1 MNYSTECLEHLPLTY
16 HSVKALGLATDA
28 NAIKAI
34 MSDLM
39 QASKFLIPP
48 PDKMNV
54 KVTASS
60 LHLLKLPYPICAF
73 EYPCPLARTEPINGL
88 NTVITGKSSKR
99 IALAYDCSK
108 NIGPVKMLKDTGR
121 MPKDADGILVI
132 SLYYLDNDKL
142 WNASFGAGYID
153 KHMAEDFGH
162 MLIDNKS
169 IQTKMD
175 VYTILQQCAN
185 RMYRGISKSQETMA
199 LMNDVADEVAM
210 SVRACLMLNTK
221 NLKIVK
227 AIEAPTKLNK
237 KREKNKKPPFFEYLT
252 LDIFVSDS
260 GSRLDRKKV
269 NYSALQKHFDNLSI
283 DRRWGTVMGH
293 FKVRSTG
300 VFWWS
305 EHGRGNKNKGII
317 QKDYLI
323 KQESN
328 DENPS

>member
-1 MNYSTECLEHLPLTY
+1 MNYSTECLEHLPLSLQT
-16 HSVKALGLATDA
+16 VEALGFTRDA
-28 NAIKAI
+28 MTIKAI

-39 QASKFLIPP
+39 TSTKFLIPP

-60 LHLLKLPYPICAF
+60 LNLLKLPYPICAF
-73 EYPCPLARTEPINGL
+73 EYYCPMARAEPINGL
-88 NTVITGKSSKR
+88 KSVITAKSSKR

-108 NIGPVKMLKDTGR
+108 NVGPVPMLKASGR

-132 SLYYLDNDKL
+132 SLYYLDDDKL

-175 VYTILQQCAN
+175 VYTILGQCAY
-185 RMYRGISKSQETMA
+185 RMYGKISKDQETMA
-199 LMNDVADEVAM
+199 LMNDVADETAM

-221 NLKIVK
+221 NLRVVK

-252 LDIFVSDS
+252 LDIFVSES
-260 GSRLDRKKV
+260 GSRIDRKKV
-269 NYSALQKHFDNLSI
+269 NYSALQKHFENLSI

-317 QKDYLI
+317 QKDYQV
-323 KQESN
+323 KHPMDDTN
-328 DENPS
+328 

>member
-1 MNYSTECLEHLPLTY
+1 MEAIGMHR
-16 HSVKALGLATDA
+16 DA
-28 NAIKAI
+28 MSLNAV

-39 QASKFLIPP
+39 TATKFLIPP

-60 LHLLKLPYPICAF
+60 LNLLKLPYPICAF
-73 EYPCPLARTEPINGL
+73 EYSCPSARDEPIKGL
-88 NTVITGKSSKR
+88 KSVITAKSTKR

-108 NIGPVKMLKDTGR
+108 NAGPVKMLKDTGR

-132 SLYYLDNDKL
+132 SLYYLDADKV
-142 WNASFGAGYID
+142 WNCSFGAGYID
-153 KHMAEDFGH
+153 KHMADDFGH

-175 VYTILQQCAN
+175 VYTILDQCAK
-185 RMYRGISKSQETMA
+185 RMYGKISKEQETIA
-199 LMNDVADEVAM
+199 LMNDVADETAM
-210 SVRACLMLNTK
+210 SVRACLMFNTK

-227 AIEAPTKLNK
+227 AIDAPTKLNK

-252 LDIFVSDS
+252 LDIFVSES

-269 NYSALQKHFDNLSI
+269 NYSALQKHFDNLSS

-300 VFWWS
+300 VFWWN

-317 QKDYLI
+317 QKDYQVKSELD
-323 KQESN
+323 N
-328 DENPS
+328 TD